1 MTGRKVLQ
9 GYIFAIASAV
19 IYGCMPLMA
28 KYIYADGVTPFSLV
42 FYRNFFALPALAVL
56 ALLQCKSLKVP
67 LRELPKMSLISIL
80 GCSLTPILLFSSYQ
94 FMDSGTAT
102 VFHFGYPAIVVIAG
116 FLFFKQKVPKG
127 NLISIII
134 CIVGILMFFSPGQKL
149 DATGVLCSLGS
160 AVTFAMYVL
169 LLSGFSQRTTT
180 GYLFC
185 FYIAAISSAVTL
197 AICLFTGE
205 MTLPSSARG
214 WILCFVFAMA
224 VTVGAVALFQQST
237 FIIGGQKTSILS
249 TLEPITG
256 VVVGALVFSEK
267 ITLRT
272 AIGSVLV
279 ISASILIAV
288 FDMRKEKSYNRN
300 N

>member
-1 MTGRKVLQ
+1 
-9 GYIFAIASAV
+9 
-19 IYGCMPLMA
+19 
-28 KYIYADGVTPFSLV
+28 
-42 FYRNFFALPALAVL
+42 
-56 ALLQCKSLKVP
+56 
-67 LRELPKMSLISIL
+67 
-80 GCSLTPILLFSSYQ
+80 
-94 FMDSGTAT
+94 
-102 VFHFGYPAIVVIAG
+102 
-116 FLFFKQKVPKG
+116 
-127 NLISIII
+127 
-134 CIVGILMFFSPGQKL
+134 
-149 DATGVLCSLGS
+149 
-160 AVTFAMYVL
+160 MYL
-169 LLSGFSQRTTT
+169 
-180 GYLFC
+180 
-185 FYIAAISSAVTL
+185 AAISSAVTL